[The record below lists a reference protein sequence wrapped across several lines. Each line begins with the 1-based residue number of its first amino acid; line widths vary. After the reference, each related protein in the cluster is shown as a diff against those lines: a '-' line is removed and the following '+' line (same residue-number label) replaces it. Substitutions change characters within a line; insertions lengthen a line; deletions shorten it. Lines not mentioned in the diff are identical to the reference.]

1 MVEQVSEMTRESFG
15 FLQVK
20 IMMSAN
26 DSNGS
31 ADDRKTGQKDGIA
44 RRHD

>member
-1 MVEQVSEMTRESFG
+1 MVEQVSEMPRESFG

-20 IMMSAN
+20 IMMRAN

-31 ADDRKTGQKDGIA
+31 ATIAKQARKIEIA
-44 RRHD
+44 HGHN

>member
-1 MVEQVSEMTRESFG
+1 MVEQVSEMARESFG

-20 IMMSAN
+20 IMISAN

-31 ADDRKTGQKDGIA
+31 VTIA
-44 RRHD
+44 KQAMKVEIAHGHN